1 MSEGFTC
8 RGCGNFFFQAP
19 KCVGCGAE
27 KLYDSTVR
35 LQGKEIEY
43 QAARIAQLEAAL
55 ADMAKHVWRG
65 DWDKL
70 KPETR
75 ELLGEQK

>member
-8 RGCGNFFFQAP
+8 RGCGNLFFQAP

-43 QAARIAQLEAAL
+43 QAARIAELEAAL
-55 ADMAKHVWRG
+55 EKIVRKTPPKDREPWVWVVAFERV
-65 DWDKL
+65 
-70 KPETR
+70 KP
-75 ELLGEQK
+75 